1 MKPLISII
9 IPYYNGENYIEKCLD
24 SVRLQEYPET
34 EVLIIDDG
42 SGESAVNATEKY
54 LRKYHLNVQII
65 RQENQGQG
73 AARNTGIGKACGKY
87 ICFLDQDDTLEPGIL
102 KKMVLLAEEERA
114 DIVSAGYLRETA
126 QGKIK
131 QKVCLKNTPWSK
143 FRVIAPWSKLYL
155 REFIISHKVRFLP
168 VVLGE
173 DIYFLMQA
181 YSYGPKIVFYE
192 GIGYRWLD
200 NASSVSNTAH
210 KELAEENSL
219 IRLYEKL
226 AELKEAEVLKQDKM
240 YEYFL
245 IKTAVWDILY
255 TARSNSQAKIAAN
268 CNRIW
273 QWFEDH
279 FPDYNYNPY
288 LSPLKPRGESCA
300 IRIIVWGYMLLKRL
314 HLENLFLTVIC
325 R

>member
-24 SVRLQEYPET
+24 SIRLQDCQEI
-34 EVLIIDDG
+34 EVLLIDDG
-42 SGESAVNATEKY
+42 SEKNPADTIEAYLKNNPVNI
-54 LRKYHLNVQII
+54 HVI
-65 RQENQGQG
+65 RQKNQGQG
-73 AARNTGIGKACGKY
+73 AARNTGIRKSCGKY
-87 ICFLDQDDTLEPGIL
+87 ICFVDQDDTLEPGIL
-102 KKMVLLAEEERA
+102 KKMISLAEKERA
-114 DIVSAGYLRETA
+114 DIVAAGYVRENA

-131 QKVCLKNTPWSK
+131 QSVYLKNTAWSK

-155 REFIISHKVRFLP
+155 REFIISHDIKFLP

-181 YSYGPKIVFYE
+181 YSYSPKIIFYD
-192 GIGYRWLD
+192 GIGYRWMD
-200 NASSVSNTAH
+200 NAASVSNTAH

-219 IRLYEKL
+219 IRLYEKM

-273 QWFEDH
+273 QWFEHH

-288 LSPLKPRGESCA
+288 LSPLKPKGESCA